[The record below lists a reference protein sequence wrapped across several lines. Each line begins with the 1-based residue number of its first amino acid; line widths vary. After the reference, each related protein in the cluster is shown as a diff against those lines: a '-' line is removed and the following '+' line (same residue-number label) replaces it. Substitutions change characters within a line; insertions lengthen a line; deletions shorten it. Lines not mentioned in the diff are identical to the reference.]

1 MTGKEMLVCYGDGY
15 AERVTFEKMLDSSMR
30 LHKLD
35 PITFKWCPFLVDCN
49 QLTEDAWGIFEQCVA
64 IEKGWAT

>member
-1 MTGKEMLVCYGDGY
+1 MKISSSVMLKCYKGINKD
-15 AERVTFEKMLDSSMR
+15 ATFEKMLCSSMR

-35 PITFKWCPFLVDCN
+35 PLTFKYLPFLEDEI

-64 IEKGWAT
+64 MEKGWV

>member
-1 MTGKEMLVCYGDGY
+1 MTQATKMLQCYKGLNKN
-15 AERVTFEKMLDSSMR
+15 VTFENMLDSSMR

-35 PITFKWCPFLVDCN
+35 PLTFKYCPFLKDAT

-64 IEKGWAT
+64 IEKGWA